1 MLIFTLSH
9 NTTQLITHSKTRPH
23 SPHSLTSFTHHHR
36 RSPPQQPPYPPCQT
50 LTSKHSTGPSTP
62 NPKTNHS
69 KSKAT
74 NSSSSLP
81 SSPSSSSSQHS
92 SFAPAGSSKPT
103 TLPTRHLTRPHSPL
117 NPKDSTPTPSR
128 SCQSYYTNP
137 ILQTM
142 HWRKRN
148 VAFV

>member
-1 MLIFTLSH
+1 MLYIHSFPQH
-9 NTTQLITHSKTRPH
+9 NSSPTQKQDPTPLTHSLPFPPH
-23 SPHSLTSFTHHHR
+23 HL

-50 LTSKHSTGPSTP
+50 LTSKHSIGPSTP

-92 SFAPAGSSKPT
+92 SSAPAGSST
-103 TLPTRHLTRPHSPL
+103 RPTRHLTPPHSPL

-128 SCQSYYTNP
+128 SFLSYYTNP